1 MPQQP
6 TVRPITDRVAF
17 TNAHGD
23 TLTGRLELP
32 LDRAPRA
39 YAVFA
44 HCFTCGKDLRGA
56 VELTRALTRDGY
68 GVLRFDFTGL
78 GESDGDFADT
88 TFSSTADDI
97 VAACAFLAR
106 DYVAPQLLI
115 GHSLGGTAM
124 LRAVAR
130 VPSAKALVTIGAPA
144 DAEHVTHLF
153 RGQLRTMER
162 EGDAEISIA
171 GRSFTLRRAFLDDA
185 RATNMDAS
193 IEAMRTPLLVMHAPL
208 DEIVG
213 LRNAERIFKGAWHP
227 KSFLAL
233 DGADHLLSTARDAKY
248 AARVLAAWASRYVT
262 ASEAP
267 TVEELVAREDVATR
281 TGTSGFRTEIR
292 AGAHGFEADEPAAV
306 GGEDAGPSPYDLLL
320 ASLGACTGM
329 TLRMYADRK
338 RWPLEAAVVHLTH
351 SRVHAVDGQ
360 AADTGDA
367 RTDQIDRTI
376 ELTGALDDAQRA
388 RLLEIAERCPVHRTL
403 ERGVQVTT
411 QLGADHPQE
420 VDDA

>member
-1 MPQQP
+1 M
-6 TVRPITDRVAF
+6 
-17 TNAHGD
+17 NGD

-32 LDRAPRA
+32 LDRTPHA

-56 VELTRALTRDGY
+56 VELTRALTRDGF

-78 GESDGDFADT
+78 GESAGEFADT

-97 VAACAFLAR
+97 VSACEFLTR
-106 DYVAPQLLI
+106 EYDAPQLLI
-115 GHSLGGTAM
+115 GHSLGGTAA
-124 LRAVAR
+124 LRAVGR
-130 VPSAKALVTIGAPA
+130 VPSVKALATIGAPA

-153 RGQLRTMER
+153 SDHLRTLET
-162 EGDAEISIA
+162 EGDAEVTIA

-193 IEAMRTPLLVMHAPL
+193 LEAMRTPLLVMHAPL
-208 DEIVG
+208 DEVVG

-227 KSFLAL
+227 KSFVAL
-233 DGADHLLSTARDAKY
+233 DGADHLLSSASEATY
-248 AARVLAAWASRYVT
+248 AARVLAAWASRYV
-262 ASEAP
+262 AEAETP
-267 TVEELVAREDVATR
+267 TIEALVAREDVVTR
-281 TGTSGFRTEIR
+281 TGATGFRTEIR

-338 RWPLEAAVVHLTH
+338 RWPLESAVVHLTH
-351 SRVHAVDGQ
+351 SRVHAVDGL
-360 AADTGDA
+360 AAGTGDA
-367 RTDQIDRTI
+367 RTDQIERVI
-376 ELTGALDDAQRA
+376 ELTGALDDEQRA

-403 ERGVQVTT
+403 ERGVNVTT
-411 QLGADHPQE
+411 RYEMDQPSGGE
-420 VDDA
+420 